1 MRDSIK
7 RRIELRT
14 PTQHMNGTWNC
25 MYVIFE
31 FGSTRWRYNQGAP
44 DGSFASRV
52 EAAAAALLEAKRILK
67 SLEVPARSHVRSR
80 KFGGLSPASLK
91 RAVTD

>member
-1 MRDSIK
+1 MRDYTK
-7 RRIELRT
+7 RWIELRT
-14 PTQHMNGTWNC
+14 PRQHTNGTWNC

-31 FGSTRWRYNQGAP
+31 FGATRWRYNQGSP

-52 EAAAAALLEAKRILK
+52 EAAAAALLEAKRIVR
-67 SLEVPARSHVRSR
+67 SLEVPARSHARLRTFS
-80 KFGGLSPASLK
+80 GLGSAILK